1 MMKNKIFFCIALLF
15 GIVSLISLPSCRK
28 APINGKLDAQ
38 WQIMKIEHIEDGVE
52 QIPALRTY
60 IDINLHVVNLRN
72 VSLNE
77 TAGPLIAGNL
87 NYDKDAATVTM
98 DFPYNTEGEKL
109 RALQAWGIYS
119 NPVVF
124 HIVKLDGKQLI
135 LKSSESIVTC
145 RRY

>member
-1 MMKNKIFFCIALLF
+1 MKGKILSFII
-15 GIVSLISLPSCRK
+15 IVCGVAAMLSLSSCRK

-38 WQIMKIEHIEDGVE
+38 WQIMKIEHLGEDTE
-52 QIPALRTY
+52 WIPTQRSY

-72 VSLNE
+72 VTQDE
-77 TAGPLIAGNL
+77 QGGAVIAGNL
-87 NYDKDAATVTM
+87 NYDKNGATVTM

-109 RALQAWGIYS
+109 QALQSWGIYS

-135 LKSSESIVTC
+135 LKSSETVVTC

>member
-15 GIVSLISLPSCRK
+15 GIVTLISLPSCRK

-60 IDINLHVVNLRN
+60 VDINLHVVNLRN
-72 VSLNE
+72 VTQSEN
-77 TAGPLIAGNL
+77 AGAVIAGNL

-98 DFPYNTEGEKL
+98 DFPYNTEGGKL
-109 RALQAWGIYS
+109 LALQSWGIYS

-135 LKSSESIVTC
+135 LKSSESIITC

>member
-38 WQIMKIEHIEDGVE
+38 WQIMKIEHIEEGIE
-52 QIPALRTY
+52 WTPERRTY

-72 VSLNE
+72 VTQNE
-77 TAGPLIAGNL
+77 NPGAVIAGNL

-98 DFPYNTEGEKL
+98 DFPYNTEDEKL
-109 RALQAWGIYS
+109 QMLQSWGIYS
-119 NPVVF
+119 NPVIF

-135 LKSSESIVTC
+135 LKSSESIITC